1 MELLPQN
8 KNSILSNKNKKST
21 GNKSIID
28 LLPIIDYDDKSGYFK
43 LKNGEYMD
51 ITKIVCKDLLSAT
64 NDDINFDLFNWTKFY
79 KTYSADI
86 KLIGIN
92 LPTDTRTQ
100 QQYIQ
105 HKIDTT
111 NNEIYKIQLQTK
123 LEELEYI
130 QQNDTD
136 RSYYMMTFAKTL
148 EEQSEK
154 INAVDKILGN
164 CNLCKRLSKEE
175 KFKIIFKLNNMN
187 PSVSGEL
194 PFFDKKP
201 PEDIDMDE
209 VIAKYG
215 YNPFLL
221 EILQP
226 QGGISFRD
234 ERYIKTG
241 DGFEACIQVY
251 QFPKHVNMFWLSTL
265 MNIGNAITTID
276 IKTESIT
283 EVKKNINKSIVEQK
297 VRYNSAKEVSEQMD
311 AQARHDE
318 LVALYDEIS
327 RMGEVVKTIIPRI
340 FLSAQT
346 LDELEK
352 NIQGV
357 LNYLEGSGYK
367 GAVFLNE
374 GRNEWLS
381 LYRSATKQKETE
393 YYREG
398 QPVLS
403 NTLAGGDPFH
413 FTSLTD
419 KYGTYLG
426 YTIASGA
433 TGKVIFDYF
442 CKSSTRLSY
451 NALVIGEM
459 GAGKSTLLK
468 ALEKDNTIRANFIR
482 GFDATGEWTSLIE
495 YNGGKIISLDGS
507 QGILNI
513 FEILKTDETESL
525 SYTMH
530 ISKLSTIYRFLVPN
544 VDHYEVLEF
553 ERLSRKLYEEFN
565 IIPASG
571 ISDDIQITGLPPTSY
586 PTFSDMLKLIR
597 RERKALTET
606 AISSGEQN
614 TFQNQSARLEHIEMV
629 IENIVVNFGYI
640 FDGHTSI
647 ENILNTQVV
656 FFNIKNLAD
665 MKSEIFD
672 AQLFNALFLCWQ
684 NCIHVGLPMK
694 KTWESNQ
701 IDWQDITRFLI
712 FIDEA
717 HKIINTNKLEAAE
730 QLLKFERE
738 ARKYFGGLIY
748 ASQSIRDFVP
758 EGSSQDSI
766 NVIKTLFELTQYKF
780 IMRQD
785 SNALDTLSTIFHNQL
800 TETELSHIPRLG
812 KGECILSIKG
822 DENIEFKVDVS
833 EADLA
838 IFQGGA

>member
-1 MELLPQN
+1 
-8 KNSILSNKNKKST
+8 
-21 GNKSIID
+21 
-28 LLPIIDYDDKSGYFK
+28 
-43 LKNGEYMD
+43 
-51 ITKIVCKDLLSAT
+51 
-64 NDDINFDLFNWTKFY
+64 
-79 KTYSADI
+79 
-86 KLIGIN
+86 
-92 LPTDTRTQ
+92 
-100 QQYIQ
+100 
-105 HKIDTT
+105 
-111 NNEIYKIQLQTK
+111 
-123 LEELEYI
+123 
-130 QQNDTD
+130 
-136 RSYYMMTFAKTL
+136 MMTFAKTL

-154 INAVDKILGN
+154 INAVDKVLGN

-194 PFFDKKP
+194 PFFDKKS

-586 PTFSDMLKLIR
+586 PTF
-597 RERKALTET
+597 
-606 AISSGEQN
+606 
-614 TFQNQSARLEHIEMV
+614 
-629 IENIVVNFGYI
+629 
-640 FDGHTSI
+640 
-647 ENILNTQVV
+647 
-656 FFNIKNLAD
+656 
-665 MKSEIFD
+665 
-672 AQLFNALFLCWQ
+672 
-684 NCIHVGLPMK
+684 
-694 KTWESNQ
+694 
-701 IDWQDITRFLI
+701 
-712 FIDEA
+712 
-717 HKIINTNKLEAAE
+717 
-730 QLLKFERE
+730 
-738 ARKYFGGLIY
+738 
-748 ASQSIRDFVP
+748 
-758 EGSSQDSI
+758 
-766 NVIKTLFELTQYKF
+766 
-780 IMRQD
+780 
-785 SNALDTLSTIFHNQL
+785 
-800 TETELSHIPRLG
+800 
-812 KGECILSIKG
+812 
-822 DENIEFKVDVS
+822 
-833 EADLA
+833 
-838 IFQGGA
+838 